1 MSLECL
7 MNLPCWLTFPV
18 LHALVLAVGGVMAL
32 GVVVWLLVRRKR
44 SRAVSAHGM
53 RVERLPETVTAE
65 ARELMDESDVT
76 LLNLLMLVAR
86 DRFLVL
92 AKVPLT
98 RLLRLRVRDDFD
110 AQIVAKAIR
119 RITVDF
125 VLLHPGTR
133 RAARAVFVERPE
145 ARSSLWRERR
155 LWLDMLFH
163 EAEIEVIRLDRDGRY
178 NVEHIADLL
187 GITDDE

>member
-7 MNLPCWLTFPV
+7 MSLPCWLTFPV
-18 LHALVLAVGGVMAL
+18 PRALVFAVGGMVAL

-44 SRAVSAHGM
+44 SRAVSAYGM
-53 RVERLPETVTAE
+53 RVERLPETVAAE

-98 RLLRLRVRDDFD
+98 RLLRLQVRDDFD

-119 RITVDF
+119 GITVDF

-133 RAARAVFVERPE
+133 RPARAVFVERPD
-145 ARSSLWRERR
+145 ARSPLWRERR

-163 EAEIEVIRLDRDGRY
+163 EAEIEVSRLDRDGRY
-178 NVEHIADLL
+178 NVEHLADLL

>member
-1 MSLECL
+1 MNLECI
-7 MNLPCWLTFPV
+7 MSLPCWLTVPV
-18 LHALVLAVGGVMAL
+18 PRVLVFAVGGVVAL
-32 GVVVWLLVRRKR
+32 GVVVWLLIRRKR
-44 SRAVSAHGM
+44 SRAVSAYGM
-53 RVERLPETVTAE
+53 RVERLPETVAAE

-110 AQIVAKAIR
+110 ARVVAKAIR
-119 RITVDF
+119 GITVDF

-133 RAARAVFVERPE
+133 QTARAVFVERPD
-145 ARSSLWRERR
+145 ARSSLQRERH

-163 EAEIEVIRLDRDGRY
+163 EAGIEVIRLDRDGRY
-178 NVEHIADLL
+178 NVEHITDLL

>member
-1 MSLECL
+1 
-7 MNLPCWLTFPV
+7 V
-18 LHALVLAVGGVMAL
+18 AL

-44 SRAVSAHGM
+44 SRAVSAYGM
-53 RVERLPETVTAE
+53 RVERLPETVAAE

-98 RLLRLRVRDDFD
+98 RLLRLQVRDDFD

-119 RITVDF
+119 GITVDF

-133 RAARAVFVERPE
+133 RPARAVFVERPE
-145 ARSSLWRERR
+145 ARSPLWRERR

-163 EAEIEVIRLDRDGRY
+163 EAEIEVSRLDRDGRY
-178 NVEHIADLL
+178 NVEHLADLL